1 HNRKSV
7 GQIEPI
13 GDGVVAADFEELD
26 FDYHLGTLRSQVF
39 EHEARGDDLGDAVA
53 QDHAVVLG
61 VEGDLLDGE
70 GLLHGG
76 DDGVEILRIGGFGD
90 VQFDGGGRLAFGA
103 FLRSVLDHQKD
114 PLAERHQKAAG
125 GGFEAVQSVAVVRVR
140 HLEAAT
146 G

>member
-26 FDYHLGTLRSQVF
+26 FDYHLGARRSQVF

-53 QDHAVVLG
+53 QDHAVVLC
-61 VEGDLLDGE
+61 VEGDLLNGE

-76 DDGVEILRIGGFGD
+76 DDGVEILRIGGFGE
-90 VQFDGGGRLAFGA
+90 VQIFSFFVRTKVCLFH
-103 FLRSVLDHQKD
+103 SY
-114 PLAERHQKAAG
+114 
-125 GGFEAVQSVAVVRVR
+125 SVAVWSTLPMVIFIPLGMILYRVM
-140 HLEAAT
+140 ESEMYVIP
-146 G
+146 